1 MSDQI
6 IQVASVEIVPSPQN
20 SKIEQAKSHYQV
32 IVDFIKSV
40 MKEGTDFGVV
50 PGVSKPSLLKPGAE
64 KLAQLFNLRPEFQI
78 LESVSD
84 WSGKEHGLEE
94 PVFFYRYKCVLFYP
108 RFPKDGE
115 ISKPVGEG
123 IGSCNSLEKKYRYR
137 RQSRV
142 CPKCGQETIFTANDG
157 SFYCWAKKGGCNAKY
172 AANDEAIISQPTGLV
187 KNPDVY
193 EQINTIDKMAQKRSM
208 VAAVLVTCGVSEF
221 FTSDME
227 DMTSTNANNT
237 NTNNTKNSSV
247 EREILR
253 EKIGVLVGKLGW
265 TLEQAKAFV
274 KQQYDVWS
282 RDEMSDSQ
290 MQDCVKKLEERL
302 SKM

>member
-1 MSDQI
+1 MSEI
-6 IQVASVEIVPSPQN
+6 IQVASVEIVPQDG
-20 SKIEQAKSHYQV
+20 KIQQAKSHYQI

-40 MKEGTDFGVV
+40 MREGVDYGTA

-115 ISKPVGEG
+115 QSKPVGEG

-142 CPKCGQETIFTANDG
+142 CPKCGQETIFTSNDG

-172 AANDEAIISQPTGLV
+172 AANDEAIIDQPTGLI
-187 KNPDVY
+187 KNPDIY
-193 EQINTIDKMAQKRSM
+193 EQVNTIDKMSQKRALI
-208 VAAVLVTCGVSEF
+208 AAILVTCGVSEF
-221 FTSDME
+221 FSQDIE
-227 DMTSTNANNT
+227 NISSNNDDSTNT
-237 NTNNTKNSSV
+237 NTAKNSTA

-253 EKIGVLVGKLGW
+253 EKIGVLVGKLNW
-265 TLEQAKAFV
+265 TVQQAKAFV
-274 KQQYDVWS
+274 KENYGVWG

-290 MQDCVKKLEERL
+290 LKDCVKKLEERL
-302 SKM
+302 RKM